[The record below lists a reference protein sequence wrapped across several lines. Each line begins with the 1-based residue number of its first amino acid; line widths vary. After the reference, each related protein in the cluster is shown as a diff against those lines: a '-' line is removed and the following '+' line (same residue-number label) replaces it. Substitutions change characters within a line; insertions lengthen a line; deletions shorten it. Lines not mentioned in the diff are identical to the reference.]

1 MYSQIAA
8 AKIIPHPEPLG
19 AGAGMQQIVN
29 EWNTGTHRL
38 VTTVAAGRDFRD
50 SANGLLAISR
60 DRPCRPGF
68 TRTHDVRVQGAGPL
82 KITKAPLGPKVV
94 HWAQK
99 HGNIEFNCKS
109 GITGTLH
116 LSDDTMTLNP

>member
-38 VTTVAAGRDFRD
+38 VT
-50 SANGLLAISR
+50 
-60 DRPCRPGF
+60 
-68 TRTHDVRVQGAGPL
+68 THDVRVQGAGPL